1 MAELEPRIVDAL
13 RDVYDPCCQEKGI
26 SVVDMGLVRSASVT
40 ADGNA
45 RVELLLTSGWCPF
58 AARVVGDV
66 RERVENVTG
75 LVGAEIEIVWDEPWT
90 TDRISEKG
98 REALKS
104 SGFAPPPTGK
114 MPARGNLIQLLP
126 VAECPYCGSRKTLME
141 NAFGPTLC
149 RAIYYCRDCRQPFEQ
164 FKQV

>member
-1 MAELEPRIVDAL
+1 LAELEPRIVDAL

-90 TDRISEKG
+90 TDRLSP
-98 REALKS
+98 EATRKLRFLPDPVVV
-104 SGFAPPPTGK
+104 GDRDAYVAANMPPR
-114 MPARGNLIQLLP
+114 RGP
-126 VAECPYCGSRKTLME
+126 EDEEDR
-141 NAFGPTLC
+141 
-149 RAIYYCRDCRQPFEQ
+149 RDR
-164 FKQV
+164 